1 METVRFTVPG
11 APKGKAR
18 ARTTVRGRG
27 GKSFSYTPEQ
37 TVLYENLIKSCYRQE
52 ASGMIFNDGQPL
64 KVTIIAYYPIVKSI
78 SKKKKQQ
85 MLDDL
90 MFPTKKP
97 DIDNI
102 AKSILDALNKLAY
115 RDDTQVVTLHMEK
128 HYANE
133 PRVEVEIEEI
143 I

>member
-1 METVRFTVPG
+1 M
-11 APKGKAR
+11 
-18 ARTTVRGRG
+18 
-27 GKSFSYTPEQ
+27 
-37 TVLYENLIKSCYRQE
+37 
-52 ASGMIFNDGQPL
+52 
-64 KVTIIAYYPIVKSI
+64 AYYPIVKST

-85 MLDDL
+85 MLEDL

-128 HYANE
+128 HYAE
-133 PRVEVEIEEI
+133 DPRVEVEIEEI
-143 I
+143 K